1 VKNWWSTLTM
11 RASAAEY
18 RSLPLRGHELLR
30 DVPLYDVSSLDLP
43 GGGSGRTVADIRALE
58 SATTPSHIATFLYG
72 LRYFLGRVFGWDR
85 EPMRP
90 EDSFLERLSE
100 RDRRDTEITPG
111 TLDGYFW
118 VLYQFPGEALRETR
132 NRTVHGF
139 ICTALVSSP
148 NGYRLY
154 WGVYVRR
161 VSWLTRPYLI
171 AIEPF
176 RRVLYP
182 AMLRRIRRAWLVA
195 YPGMSRIDKSIPP
208 DGRIRC

>member
-1 VKNWWSTLTM
+1 M

-18 RSLPLRGHELLR
+18 RSLPLRAHELLR
-30 DVPLYDVSSLDLP
+30 DVPLYDV
-43 GGGSGRTVADIRALE
+43 
-58 SATTPSHIATFLYG
+58 
-72 LRYFLGRVFGWDR
+72 
-85 EPMRP
+85 RP
-90 EDSFLERLSE
+90 WIFLEAAAGGPSRTFVRSSPRRLRAISRLSFTASDISWGGYSVGIDNRCGRKTHFWNASE
-100 RDRRDTEITPG
+100 RDRRDSEITPG
-111 TLDGYFW
+111 ILDGYFW

-139 ICTALVSSP
+139 ICTVLVSNP

-161 VSWLTRPYLI
+161 VSWLTRPYLV

-176 RRVLYP
+176 RWVLYP

-195 YPGMSRIDKSIPP
+195 YTGMSRIDTA
-208 DGRIRC
+208 

>member
-1 VKNWWSTLTM
+1 M

-18 RSLPLRGHELLR
+18 RSLPLRAHELLR
-30 DVPLYDVSSLDLP
+30 DVLLYDVSSVDLP
-43 GGGSGRTVADIRALE
+43 GGGSGWSVADIRALE
-58 SATTPSHIATFLYG
+58 SETAPSHIATLLFG

-100 RDRRDTEITPG
+100 RDRRDSEIMPG
-111 TLDGYFW
+111 TLDGHFW

-139 ICTALVSSP
+139 ICTALVSCR

-154 WGVYVRR
+154 WGIYVRR
-161 VSWLTRPYLI
+161 VSWLARPYLV

-176 RRVLYP
+176 RWVLYP
-182 AMLRRIRRAWLVA
+182 AMRRRIRRAWLVA
-195 YPGMSRIDKSIPP
+195 YTGMSRIDTA
-208 DGRIRC
+208 

>member
-1 VKNWWSTLTM
+1 M

-18 RSLPLRGHELLR
+18 RSLHLRAHEVLR
-30 DVPLYDVSSLDLP
+30 DVPLYDVSFVDLP
-43 GGGSGRTVADIRALE
+43 GGGSGRTVADIRAIE
-58 SATTPSHIATFLYG
+58 SETAPSHIATLLYG
-72 LRYFLGRVFGWDR
+72 LRYFLGRVLGWDR

-100 RDRRDTEITPG
+100 RDRSDSEIKPG
-111 TLDGYFW
+111 TLEGHFW
-118 VLYQFPGEALRETR
+118 VLYQFRREALRETR

-139 ICTALVSSP
+139 ICTVLVSSP

-195 YPGMSRIDKSIPP
+195 YAGMNRIDTA
-208 DGRIRC
+208 